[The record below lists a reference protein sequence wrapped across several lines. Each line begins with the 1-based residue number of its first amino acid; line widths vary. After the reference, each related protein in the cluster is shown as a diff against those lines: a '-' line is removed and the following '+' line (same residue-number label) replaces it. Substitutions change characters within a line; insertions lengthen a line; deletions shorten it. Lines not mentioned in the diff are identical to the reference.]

1 MENDILIQEY
11 EKKIADIQSQFDN
24 YKKEAEA
31 QLCALK
37 EENKVEIEKINARYR
52 EELRSVLS
60 ARGSTEKKNDEK
72 KTDEKKTD
80 TEDDDDDN
88 DINNHDSRIKR
99 AIKKL
104 KSKYKIGEE

>member
-1 MENDILIQEY
+1 MDNDILIQEY
-11 EKKIADIQSQFDN
+11 EKKLADIQSQLDD

-31 QLCALK
+31 KLIALK
-37 EENKVEIEKINARYR
+37 EENNAEIEKINARYR

-60 ARGSTEKKNDEK
+60 ARNAEKKPDEK
-72 KTDEKKTD
+72 KTDAEN
-80 TEDDDDDN
+80 DDDDN
-88 DINNHDSRIKR
+88 DENNHDSRIKR

>member
-11 EKKIADIQSQFDN
+11 EKKLAEIQSQLEN

-37 EENKVEIEKINARYR
+37 EENKAEIEKINARYR
-52 EELRSVLS
+52 EELRNVLS
-60 ARGSTEKKNDEK
+60 ARGSIEK

-80 TEDDDDDN
+80 AENDDADN
-88 DINNHDSRIKR
+88 DENNHDSRIKR

-104 KSKYKIGEE
+104 KTKYKIGEE

>member
-1 MENDILIQEY
+1 MENDILIEEY
-11 EKKIADIQSQFDN
+11 EKKLADIQSQLDN

-37 EENKVEIEKINARYR
+37 EENKAEIEKINARYR

-60 ARGSTEKKNDEK
+60 ARGSTEKK
-72 KTDEKKTD
+72 TDEKKTD
-80 TEDDDDDN
+80 AENDDDDN
-88 DINNHDSRIKR
+88 DENNHDLRIKR

-104 KSKYKIGEE
+104 KSKYKIREE

>member
-1 MENDILIQEY
+1 MENEILIQEY

-37 EENKVEIEKINARYR
+37 EENKAEIEKINARYR

-72 KTDEKKTD
+72 KSDAEN
-80 TEDDDDDN
+80 DDN
-88 DINNHDSRIKR
+88 DENNHDSRIKR

-104 KSKYKIGEE
+104 KDKYKIGEE

>member
-11 EKKIADIQSQFDN
+11 EKKLAEIQSQLDN

-37 EENKVEIEKINARYR
+37 EENKAEIEKINARYR

-60 ARGSTEKKNDEK
+60 ARGSTEKK
-72 KTDEKKTD
+72 TDEKKTD
-80 TEDDDDDN
+80 AENDDDDN
-88 DINNHDSRIKR
+88 DENNHDSRIKR

-104 KSKYKIGEE
+104 KTKYKIGEE

>member
-1 MENDILIQEY
+1 MENDILIEEY
-11 EKKIADIQSQFDN
+11 EKKIADIQSQLDN

-37 EENKVEIEKINARYR
+37 EENKAEIEKINARYR

-60 ARGSTEKKNDEK
+60 TRGTEKKPDEK
-72 KTDEKKTD
+72 ETDAEN
-80 TEDDDDDN
+80 DDDN
-88 DINNHDSRIKR
+88 DENNHDSRIKR